1 MLRCVDD
8 ARMIA
13 TWAYAIIIAR
23 RSRHRSLSPVI
34 TNELDRPCHID
45 QSNVRPWTQVK
56 NMAASVASRGMG
68 ALQRGMVG
76 AAEQLEAFAGNG
88 PGGASQGL
96 GHVDVG
102 RRRGV
107 ITCIRCGAP
116 ATNFCS
122 ACGART

>member
-1 MLRCVDD
+1 MR
-8 ARMIA
+8 
-13 TWAYAIIIAR
+13 IIIAR

-68 ALQRGMVG
+68 ALQRGMIG

-88 PGGASQGL
+88 PGGVSQGL
-96 GHVDVG
+96 GDVDVSQ
-102 RRRGV
+102 RRGV

>member
-1 MLRCVDD
+1 MR
-8 ARMIA
+8 
-13 TWAYAIIIAR
+13 IIIAR

-45 QSNVRPWTQVK
+45 QSNCYSNVRPWTQVK

-68 ALQRGMVG
+68 ALQRGMIG
-76 AAEQLEAFAGNG
+76 AAEQLEAYAGNG
-88 PGGASQGL
+88 PGGVSQGL
-96 GHVDVG
+96 GDVG
-102 RRRGV
+102 VCRRRGV